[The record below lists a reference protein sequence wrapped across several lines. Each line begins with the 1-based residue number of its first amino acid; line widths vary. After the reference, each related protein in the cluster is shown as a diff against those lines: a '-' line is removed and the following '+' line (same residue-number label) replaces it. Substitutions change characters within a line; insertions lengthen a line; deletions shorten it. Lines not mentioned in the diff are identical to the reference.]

1 MLLLIGCGAMAIDY
15 AKVLKAQG
23 REFTV
28 IGRGAG
34 SAAEFTRLTGKSVV
48 TGGLGAA
55 IDAGS
60 LTNATSAIV
69 SVGIEGLTEIS
80 VALLKFGVTKL
91 LIEKPGILHPSEID
105 SLREAVKRANASVFI
120 AYNRRFLSSVLRAR
134 EIIVE
139 DGGLTSFTFDFTEWA
154 HEIEK
159 LKKAPGVKD
168 RWVLGNSSHV
178 LDLAIHLG
186 GAVRELSANHSGAL
200 DWHRSAAVFVGSGL
214 TVAGTPFSYHANWDA
229 PGRWGLEFLTAK
241 HKLILRP
248 LEKLQLMRRGSLQI
262 EEVALKTEDVQLDFD
277 FKPGLYRQ
285 VEAFFASETG
295 PLCTLDEMYENLKYF
310 KVIAGYK

>member
-1 MLLLIGCGAMAIDY
+1 MAIEY
-15 AKVLKAQG
+15 AKVLNAQS

-28 IGRGAG
+28 IGRSAH
-34 SAAEFTRLTGKSVV
+34 SAAEFTRRMQKPVV
-48 TGGLGAA
+48 TGGLHAA
-55 IDAGS
+55 IESGR

-69 SVGIEGLTEIS
+69 SVGIEALAETSI
-80 VALLKFGVTKL
+80 ALLKSGVTRL

-105 SLREAVKRANASVFI
+105 SLREAATRASASVFI

-134 EIIVE
+134 EIIAE

-159 LKKAPGVKD
+159 LKKSPGVKD

-178 LDLAIHLG
+178 LDLAFHLG
-186 GAVRELSANHSGAL
+186 GAVRELSAKHSGVM

-229 PGRWGLEFLTAK
+229 PGRWGLEFMTAK

-248 LEKLQLMRRGSLQI
+248 LEKLQMMHKGSVEI
-262 EEVALKTEDVQLDFD
+262 EEVTIKTEDVRFDFD

-285 VEAFFASETG
+285 VEAFFSSETG
-295 PLCTLDEMYENLKYF
+295 PLCTLDEMCDNLKNYMR
-310 KVIAGYK
+310 IAGYK